1 MFLGGSRHISKYNTI
16 IISSTYLLLT
26 SLLLPN
32 AHLLSYLSAIYISHT
47 VDTNISFLYTII
59 IKYFNT
65 ILLYDVGRYPWDIF
79 WEYFSKL
86 WGTGEKCQ
94 GSKTCKK
101 NKGSVPSMVKFKQ
114 RFFIVEEKMP
124 RVKFL
129 MFCLC
134 FY

>member
-1 MFLGGSRHISKYNTI
+1 MMWDGTLGIFFGNILV
-16 IISSTYLLLT
+16 SSGVLVK
-26 SLLLPN
+26 N
-32 AHLLSYLSAIYISHT
+32 AKGQKRA
-47 VDTNISFLYTII
+47 
-59 IKYFNT
+59 
-65 ILLYDVGRYPWDIF
+65 
-79 WEYFSKL
+79 
-86 WGTGEKCQ
+86 
-94 GSKTCKK
+94 KK